1 MHIVQQVLT
10 AAEIAAVRDLIA
22 CARFADGAT
31 SAHGAAK
38 QVKANQQ
45 LECSRENHQRLVE
58 IVFGA
63 LHRHRE
69 FSRTALPLEISTP
82 MLNRYGVGMTYGA
95 HYDMPFMP
103 TPDGPRIR
111 GDLSATLFLSNPED
125 YDGGELCFARVGAE
139 ERVKLKAGDLFLY
152 PASTLHSVA
161 PVTRGERLAVVFWIQ
176 SMIREPDKRAMVVA
190 LDGLVGRVGERMPGS
205 TEVRDLAG
213 IVGNLTR
220 MWAELVVA
228 LAVLFGAAVAHSAI
242 GPSRPEVASA
252 PALEPARGVD
262 EVRHD
267 RVAVERPDRPPL
279 VVAVRH
285 APHRAAGRPR
295 GEDVVQGVA
304 DQERLLRPCAKKV
317 ARMYYG
323 QGVGLLPRDSV
334 PAYDAAKEPGE
345 VLAVEQFLR
354 EAARL
359 VRDAPESEPER
370 LHADETL
377 DDSGVRLGA
386 AAGLFGIP
394 ALEQGEGPLEE

>member
-1 MHIVQQVLT
+1 MHVIEQVLT
-10 AAEIAAVRDLIA
+10 AAEIQAIRGLIGR
-22 CARFADGAT
+22 ARFTDGAA

-45 LECSRENHQRLVE
+45 LECSREDHQRLVE

-63 LHRHRE
+63 LHRHRD
-69 FSRTALPLEISTP
+69 FSRMALPLELSVP

-95 HYDMPFMP
+95 HYDKPFMP

-111 GDLSATLFLSNPED
+111 GDLSATLFLSDPAD
-125 YDGGELCFARVGAE
+125 YDGGELCFARVGIE
-139 ERVKLKAGDLFLY
+139 ERIKLKAGDLFLY

-176 SMIREPDKRAMVVA
+176 SMIREHDKREMVVA
-190 LDGLVGRVGERMPGS
+190 LDGLVAKIDERMPGS

-228 LAVLFGAAVAHSAI
+228 AVVILGGAVAHSAVA
-242 GPSRPEVASA
+242 PPRPAVALA
-252 PALEPARGVD
+252 PGLEPPRGVQQVVD
-262 EVRHD
+262 E
-267 RVAVERPDRPPL
+267 RVAIERVDRPPL

-285 APHRAAGRPR
+285 APHRAPGGAR
-295 GEDVVQGVA
+295 GEHVVQGVA
-304 DQERLLRPCAKKV
+304 DQHDLVRVCAKQR

-323 QGVGLLPRDSV
+323 QGVGLVPRDSV
-334 PAYDAAKEPGE
+334 PAHDAAEEPREPG
-345 VLAVEQFLR
+345 AVEEFLR

-359 VRDAPESEPER
+359 VRDAAEAETEHMHTGEPV
-370 LHADETL
+370 
-377 DDSGVRLGA
+377 DDARIGLGTA
-386 AAGLFGIP
+386 T
-394 ALEQGEGPLEE
+394 